1 MTDVVTPETPDTD
14 TDAPWHRW
22 IKIVLLGVVLLLA
35 AMWVYAFVFAPRG
48 GVNPVRDPGW
58 TDGAEAACETA
69 GAALQPL
76 VFRTKI
82 NADTAETE
90 LPRFVANLDQV
101 AVVLDGMLDDIETL
115 PQTSEKAQI
124 LVPLWLTEYR
134 QFVTDVRAWTD
145 QLRQGERVE
154 FSVTLTDTGIPIDER
169 LNTFATEN
177 RIKSCITYQL
187 EG

>member
-1 MTDVVTPETPDTD
+1 MTDVISPETE

-22 IKIVLLGVVLLLA
+22 IKILLLAVVLLLA
-35 AMWVYAFVFAPRG
+35 AMWIYAFVFAPRG
-48 GVNPVRDPGW
+48 GVNPVRDTAW
-58 TDGAEAACETA
+58 TDGTEAACEA
-69 GAALQPL
+69 ASVALQPL

-82 NADTAETE
+82 NGESADTE

-101 AVVLDGMLDDIETL
+101 ALVFDGMLDDIEAL
-115 PQTSEKAQI
+115 PRTSEKAQV
-124 LVPLWLTEYR
+124 LVPLWLAEYR

-169 LNTFATEN
+169 INTFATEN
-177 RIKSCITYQL
+177 RIKSCITYHL